1 VQVAREKFSVAL
13 TALSSLKG
21 IPEDA
26 KKQLQEARNK
36 VLSQVDGKWGL
47 GSCDQPALFTIKDA
61 MLQQYWP
68 SMGLAEEKIVQVGGS
83 AVLTSVQT
91 PASQRGKL
99 FKIHPGR
106 RQARCG
112 RRGQRPSRI
121 VEALWVINEEGT
133 SSHSGIVALLS
144 GVSELGRPAW
154 RGALTA

>member
-1 VQVAREKFSVAL
+1 MGAAETALKSGQVQVAREKFSVAL
-13 TALSSLKG
+13 TALSSMKG

-99 FKIHPGR
+99 FRYTPAGARLDVEDLSSGR
-106 RQARCG
+106 HESLKRCG
-112 RRGQRPSRI
+112 
-121 VEALWVINEEGT
+121 
-133 SSHSGIVALLS
+133 
-144 GVSELGRPAW
+144 
-154 RGALTA
+154 